1 MKRTVCFIM
10 AIAMALSMVV
20 STAHAK
26 TVTDTLFEQ
35 DFDDNLTGVT
45 QAQFK
50 TVARPADGSDTYT
63 NYTPDG
69 TKDGAFKSDITS
81 TAKATV
87 SFGEKFTGTFAFEAD
102 FRLEGRAYAT
112 NSGQVKFFDAFS
124 STGKN
129 IFMITSGTCFSDG
142 YSFRP
147 VYTKEDG
154 SLHVGQAGANL
165 EYKKWYHLKVE
176 ITTDADADMGTMA
189 FYIDG
194 EKRCEGYSRNG
205 KAFGNLNDLAT
216 IELYQAAD
224 GTFPFIVDNI
234 KITKERAASSDNS
247 VTSEE
252 FSVSENE
259 IGVWDGATVID
270 LLSGISYNNAA
281 TAKVTSAE
289 GVEKTSGKLSDGDVL
304 IITAEDETTKSY
316 TVKLNIEKPYSYIQS
331 FNENSEGVTLNG
343 FEIVDKIGAAYTP
356 DGTKDGVLRSILG
369 SKNKARLLFD
379 KTYGGESEISF
390 DFCYEAFDGKNISN
404 GNIKL
409 ADVKNGKD
417 QTIMLVTVGNP
428 TSSGYQL
435 RVGTTAYKTPALLNY
450 GQWYNL
456 KIQLHEKTAKLDVY
470 LDGALV
476 DEGLAAW
483 QNASPVTARAIEVYS
498 SVDTNTKYH
507 YIDNVKAT
515 EKFTVKTSASEGGKL
530 IKGGTEAPSEEALK
544 SGTYSYT
551 AAADDGYAID
561 TITVTQGENVT
572 YPTANAS
579 GSFDVTI
586 NEDTEIAVTFKTAE
600 TAGIAKT
607 ELITGTRTVG
617 DKQYNTYA
625 VYASVTG
632 ASGVTAYGAVLENSE
647 NVRMELS
654 GGDVSGMQKI
664 GKFAILVYGDGL
676 KGQTCTLTPF
686 ITTADG
692 TVSGD
697 KTTEFTD

>member
-10 AIAMALSMVV
+10 ALALAFTMLIS
-20 STAHAK
+20 SAYAK

-35 DFDDNLTGVT
+35 NFDSNLNGVT
-45 QAQFK
+45 QEAFK
-50 TVARPADGSDTYT
+50 TIERPADGSDAYT
-63 NYTPDG
+63 DYTPDG
-69 TKDGAFKSDITS
+69 SKDGAFISDITS
-81 TAKATV
+81 TSKAQV
-87 SFGEKFTGTFAFEAD
+87 RLDEKFTGTFAFEAD
-102 FRLEGRAYAT
+102 FRLEGKAYAT

-154 SLHVGQAGANL
+154 SLHVGAAGEKL

-194 EKRCEGYSRNG
+194 EKRCEGYSRAG

-216 IELYQAAD
+216 IKFYQAAG

-259 IGVWDGATVID
+259 IGVWDGATVIE

-289 GVEKTSGKLSDGDVL
+289 GVEKTSGALAEGDIL
-304 IITAEDETTKSY
+304 IITAEDNTTKNY
-316 TVKLNIEKPYSYIQS
+316 TIKLNIDKPYSYCQS
-331 FNENSEGVTLNG
+331 FNYNTDGVTLNG
-343 FEIVDKIGAAYTP
+343 FEIVDKNGAAYTP
-356 DGTKDGVLRSILG
+356 DGTKDGVLRSILR
-369 SKNKARLLFD
+369 SKNKARLQFD
-379 KTYGGESEISF
+379 KTYGGESEISL

-404 GNIKL
+404 GQIKL

-435 RVGTTAYKTPALLNY
+435 RVGTTAYKTPELNY

-456 KIQLHEKTAKLDVY
+456 KIQLHEKTAKFDVY

-476 DEGLAAW
+476 DKGLTAW
-483 QNASPVTARAIEVYS
+483 LNASPVEARAIEVYS
-498 SVDTNTKYH
+498 SADTNTKYH

-515 EKFTVKTSASEGGKL
+515 EKFTVSTSSSAGGSLTKN
-530 IKGGTEAPSEEALK
+530 GAAAPSAETVK

-551 AAADDGYAID
+551 AVADSGYAID
-561 TITVTQGENVT
+561 KITVTQGENVT
-572 YPTANAS
+572 YPTTNAS
-579 GSFDVTI
+579 GSFDVII
-586 NEDTEIAVTFKTAE
+586 NADTEISVTFKGTAV
-600 TAGIAKT
+600 TGVSTSQFIP
-607 ELITGTRTVG
+607 GTRTVG
-617 DKQYNTYA
+617 EKTYNSYA
-625 VYASVTG
+625 VYATVSNAGEVTD
-632 ASGVTAYGAVLENSE
+632 YGAVLENSE
-647 NVRMELS
+647 NVRMELE
-654 GGDVSGMQKI
+654 M
-664 GKFAILVYGDGL
+664 
-676 KGQTCTLTPF
+676 
-686 ITTADG
+686 
-692 TVSGD
+692 
-697 KTTEFTD
+697 

>member
-10 AIAMALSMVV
+10 ALALAFTMLIS
-20 STAHAK
+20 SAYAK

-35 DFDDNLTGVT
+35 NFDSNLGGVT
-45 QAQFK
+45 QEAFK
-50 TVARPADGSDTYT
+50 TIERPADGSDTYT
-63 NYTPDG
+63 DYTPDG
-69 TKDGAFKSDITS
+69 SKDGAFISDITS
-81 TAKATV
+81 TSKAQV
-87 SFGEKFTGTFAFEAD
+87 RLDEKFTGTFAFEAD
-102 FRLEGRAYAT
+102 FRLEGKAYAT

-124 STGKN
+124 SNGKN
-129 IFMITSGTCFSDG
+129 IFMITSGSCFSDG
-142 YSFRP
+142 YDFRP
-147 VYTKEDG
+147 VYTKADG
-154 SLHVGQAGANL
+154 SLHVGAAGEKL

-205 KAFGNLNDLAT
+205 KALGNLNDLVT
-216 IELYQAAD
+216 IKFYQAAG

-289 GVEKTSGKLSDGDVL
+289 GVEKTSGALAEGDIL
-304 IITAEDETTKSY
+304 IITAEDDTTKNY
-316 TVKLNIEKPYSYIQS
+316 TIKLNIDKPYSYCQS
-331 FNENSEGVTLNG
+331 FNNNTDGVTLNG
-343 FEIVDKIGAAYTP
+343 FEIVDKNGAAYTP
-356 DGTKDGVLRSILG
+356 DGTKDGVLRSILQ

-379 KTYGGESEISF
+379 KTYGGESEISL

-435 RVGTTAYKTPALLNY
+435 RVGTTAYKTPALNY

-456 KIQLHEKTAKLDVY
+456 KIQLHEKTAKFDVY

-476 DEGLAAW
+476 DEGLTAW
-483 QNASPVTARAIEVYS
+483 LNASPVDARAIEVYS

-515 EKFTVKTSASEGGKL
+515 EKFTVKASASEGGKL
-530 IKGGTEAPSEEALK
+530 IKSGTAAPSEEALK

-551 AAADDGYAID
+551 AAANDGYAID

-586 NEDTEIAVTFKTAE
+586 NADTEISVTFKGTAE
-600 TAGIAKT
+600 TGVSTSHFIQ
-607 ELITGTRTVG
+607 GTRTVG
-617 DKQYNTYA
+617 EKTYNSYA
-625 VYASVTG
+625 VYATVSNAGAVTD
-632 ASGVTAYGAVLENSE
+632 YGAVLENSE

-676 KGQTCTLTPF
+676 KGQTCTLTPY
-686 ITTADG
+686 ITTAEG
-692 TVSGD
+692 TLSGA
-697 KTTEFTD
+697 KTQEFTD